1 MYLTPKLFQIPSV
14 QTGSDNQNFNLVK
27 NYSNFFFNL
36 VTKNPDL
43 PNLNLHS
50 SQPLPTIHQ
59 LSNSNQNYYLP
70 KVKQIQFGNNG
81 FILSN
86 SVNFPNKKT
95 HANHFRVNAS
105 VTGPGDS
112 VSKPRII
119 TIIRATERPRKRIT
133 ILLNRK
139 ALHSFEQFVC
149 DISDAFG
156 LPQWKN
162 DKIRKL
168 YTLKGKRVQG
178 ISDFFRDDD
187 MFIGVSGKEP
197 LKGYLIVDLL
207 QEIFPDNAEYA
218 QSLFKEWESSRSRS
232 RAKPRH
238 SSLDNHSNKND
249 HKEVAYN
256 TDGKF

>member
-1 MYLTPKLFQIPSV
+1 MSK
-14 QTGSDNQNFNLVK
+14 NL
-27 NYSNFFFNL
+27 
-36 VTKNPDL
+36 DL
-43 PNLNLHS
+43 PNSNLHS
-50 SQPLPTIHQ
+50 SQPLPAIHQ

-86 SVNFPNKKT
+86 SVNFPNKKNQ
-95 HANHFRVNAS
+95 ANHFRVNAS
-105 VTGPGDS
+105 VIGPGES
-112 VSKPRII
+112 VAKPRII

-139 ALHSFEQFVC
+139 ALHSFEQFIC

-168 YTLKGKRVQG
+168 FTLKGKRVQG

-197 LKGYLIVDLL
+197 LKSYLIVDLL
-207 QEIFPDNAEYA
+207 QEIFPNNAEYA
-218 QSLFKEWESSRSRS
+218 QALFKEWESSRSKSRS
-232 RAKPRH
+232 KPRH
-238 SSLDNHSNKND
+238 SSLENHSKKNEIH
-249 HKEVAYN
+249 HKEVVYN
-256 TDGKF
+256 TDG